1 MNKRIKEL
9 ADEASRITRG
19 DNPELAKS
27 VTVNDILGRT
37 DRKVYVIDDATTQKF
52 AELIIDAVLDEVAE
66 RAYYSGDRAW
76 SDELDRRWIELEF
89 GFGELA
95 EKQNEQRS

>member
-1 MNKRIKEL
+1 M
-9 ADEASRITRG
+9 ASIIARG

-37 DRKVYVIDDATTQKF
+37 DRNVYVIDDATTQKF

-76 SDELDRRWIELEF
+76 SDELDRKWIELEF
-89 GFGELA
+89 GLGELA
-95 EKQNEQRS
+95 DKQNEDI

>member
-1 MNKRIKEL
+1 MNERIKEL
-9 ADEASRITRG
+9 AEQASVIARG

-37 DRKVYVIDDATTQKF
+37 NRKVYVIDDATTQKF
-52 AELIIDAVLDEVAE
+52 AELIISAVLDEVND
-66 RAYYSGDRAW
+66 RAYYSGRTW
-76 SDELDRRWIELEF
+76 CDELDRKWIELEF

-95 EKQNEQRS
+95 DIQNERQGN

>member
-1 MNKRIKEL
+1 MNKRIKKL
-9 ADEASRITRG
+9 ADMASIIARG

-76 SDELDRRWIELEF
+76 SDELDRKWIELEF

>member
-9 ADEASRITRG
+9 ADMASIIARG

-95 EKQNEQRS
+95 EKQNEQ